1 MAKMARLTLGVVY
14 PAICLALGL
23 GTYVAAYS
31 DLPKRI
37 TVVFDT
43 SRAPMVSIPA
53 SVFIAM
59 MSAVLFVSASICCY
73 IAAQRRPFN
82 LANFQKI
89 ASHGGFFLA
98 ISAFLTGGAAVIHK
112 GLADWHNATGPG
124 WWLIVVIASGLAGAS
139 GARLLTKVIY
149 EQLSGKPV
157 KDKVEPY

>member
-1 MAKMARLTLGVVY
+1 
-14 PAICLALGL
+14 
-23 GTYVAAYS
+23 
-31 DLPKRI
+31 
-37 TVVFDT
+37 
-43 SRAPMVSIPA
+43 
-53 SVFIAM
+53 
-59 MSAVLFVSASICCY
+59 
-73 IAAQRRPFN
+73 